1 MQLVS
6 ASIPDSRINIEAWA
20 ARLGYIVTNVR
31 EIPDVRVFLCD
42 VVAYDPD
49 GVDASDDADR

>member
-6 ASIPDSRINIEAWA
+6 ASIPDSRVDIEGWL

-49 GVDASDDADR
+49 GAGASDDADR